1 MRPKC
6 GGTEVAATLLFHC
19 LDAPFPLLCSLP
31 LTVPNCACSL
41 TPLIRQRRT
50 LTSRTILPVFTA
62 PCHTFV
68 FGCPSLARVRYV
80 RAGRWGPFV
89 PLGRSGGW
97 RSVLVCMVDRDH
109 CRATPSGDKFRER
122 SRPLRLVTQEREV
135 PVVRRPGRSYREMA
149 KADRVA
155 VRPFGK
161 NARKPSL
168 VPVTGGTLHLRPRGH
183 DGPGFQ
189 ADVARSLVPVT
200 GGTVHL
206 RRRGHYGPGFQS
218 DVARS
223 PLVPVTGGTVHLRR
237 RGHYGPGFQSDVA
250 RSPLVPVTG
259 GTVHLRP
266 RGHYGPGFQADK
278 PSLSLSPG
286 ALYV

>member
-97 RSVLVCMVDRDH
+97 VRCSVV
-109 CRATPSGDKFRER
+109 RAWVSEPELGRPSGETEWVSECGGAWAICIGLYGW
-122 SRPLRLVTQEREV
+122 SRPLSGDT
-135 PVVRRPGRSYREMA
+135 
-149 KADRVA
+149 
-155 VRPFGK
+155 
-161 NARKPSL
+161 
-168 VPVTGGTLHLRPRGH
+168 
-183 DGPGFQ
+183 
-189 ADVARSLVPVT
+189 
-200 GGTVHL
+200 
-206 RRRGHYGPGFQS
+206 
-218 DVARS
+218 
-223 PLVPVTGGTVHLRR
+223 
-237 RGHYGPGFQSDVA
+237 
-250 RSPLVPVTG
+250 
-259 GTVHLRP
+259 
-266 RGHYGPGFQADK
+266 
-278 PSLSLSPG
+278 
-286 ALYV
+286 